1 MAERTE
7 NVEPIFNLPPG
18 LSNLKYTVTDDFG
31 DREEEIVP
39 NDEIIEGDV
48 WMDESDGTGG
58 LPDTPE
64 FITIVDQVV
73 RTLPGGGQVV
83 DVTIE
88 LPDLPGGD
96 RYDIRVTTK

>member
-1 MAERTE
+1 MAERTQD
-7 NVEPIFNLPPG
+7 VEPIFDLPPG
-18 LSNLKYTVTDDFG
+18 LSELKYTVADEFG
-31 DREEEIVP
+31 EREEEIVP

-48 WMDESDGTGG
+48 WMDESEDNGD